1 MDYRALAAR
10 TCTIVLWASAFA
22 GIRAG
27 LDGYNP
33 GQLALLRFLFASAA
47 LAVYAAL
54 THMRLPARR
63 DILPLTIIGIVGL
76 AGYHVALNYGE
87 VSITAG
93 AASLLIATTPIM
105 TAILAIVVLHEKVA
119 PMAWIGIMISFA
131 GAAMIALGEGG
142 GITFDPA
149 AVIVLGAAFTQ
160 AAFFVAEKPYLA
172 KYSALEV
179 TSYTI
184 WAATVAL
191 LFFLPGL
198 PSAVVIAPL
207 HATLAVAFLGI
218 FPAAVANVTWS
229 YLLSRAPASN
239 ATVQLYLIPAVAILI
254 AWGWLGEMPSALSLV
269 GGAVALVGVLLVTT
283 RR

>member
-1 MDYRALAAR
+1 MDIRALAAR
-10 TCTIVLWASAFA
+10 TSTIVLWAAAFA

-47 LAVYAAL
+47 LAAYATL
-54 THMRLPARR
+54 VRMRLPARR
-63 DILPLTIIGIVGL
+63 DLLPLMVIGVVGI
-76 AGYHVALNYGE
+76 AGYHVGLNYGE

-105 TAILAIVVLHEKVA
+105 TALLAIVVLHEKVA
-119 PMAWIGIMISFA
+119 QRAWTGIMISFA

-149 AVIVLGAAFTQ
+149 AIIVLGAAFTQ
-160 AAFFVAEKPYLA
+160 AAFFVAQKPYLA

-184 WAATVAL
+184 WAGTFAL

-198 PSAVVIAPL
+198 PEAVAAAPL
-207 HATLAVAFLGI
+207 HATLAAAFLGL
-218 FPAAVANVTWS
+218 FPAALANVTWA

-239 ATVQLYLIPAVAILI
+239 ATVQLYLIPAVAIVI
-254 AWGWLGEMPSALSLV
+254 AWGWLGEMPSVLSLV
-269 GGAVALVGVLLVTT
+269 GGAVALVGVLLVTS